1 MPGKASS
8 NSRLALIALC
18 VPLVFLGLRWGY
30 HAMIS
35 DRGRVSDV
43 AALQRPFGKAG
54 SQIAVAFTNSL
65 LQTCP
70 FNGTIEWVLGL
81 IPEPRLWVAGD
92 VDTNQLH
99 KFVTVN
105 SGILFSWSGADT
117 NGQNWGADEWPTK
130 DEYPS
135 VNWKTMTFGTPH
147 TNEFGPYINA
157 TLDIVAHR
165 VYFPIN

>member
-1 MPGKASS
+1 
-8 NSRLALIALC
+8 
-18 VPLVFLGLRWGY
+18 
-30 HAMIS
+30 MIC
-35 DRGRVSDV
+35 DRGRVSGV
-43 AALQRPFGKAG
+43 AALQRPFIKAG

-65 LQTCP
+65 IQTCP
-70 FNGTIEWVLGL
+70 FKGDIEWVLSW

-135 VNWKTMTFGTPH
+135 VNWKTMTFGTPY
-147 TNEFGPYINA
+147 TNAFGPYINA
-157 TLDIVAHR
+157 TLDFVSNR
-165 VYFPIN
+165 VYFVIK